1 MKMGITALKIE
12 NRRISRLIL
21 LVTALLTLHLS
32 PAFALT
38 VNEVA
43 RDLACPCECPL
54 VLEDCNMS
62 CGLDWKNQ
70 IGEKIKAGK
79 TKQEII
85 NEFIAKYGDKC
96 KIRPFQR
103 IHGKFFQYTR
113 AFDTME
119 WVVFWSVI
127 VLWAGAMFLGIYM
140 VVRKF
145 IKKKSS
151 ETAQG

>member
-1 MKMGITALKIE
+1 MGTMSHKTD
-12 NRRISRLIL
+12 SRSIL
-21 LVTALLTLHLS
+21 NVFLSFIILLTLYLS
-32 PAFALT
+32 PALALT

-43 RDLACPCECPL
+43 RELACPCECPL

-113 AFDTME
+113 GFDTME
-119 WVVFWSVI
+119 WIVFWSV
-127 VLWAGAMFLGIYM
+127 VFLWAGAVFLGIYLL
-140 VVRKF
+140 VRRF
-145 IKKKSS
+145 IKKRAPAGA
-151 ETAQG
+151 EE